1 MKLSNKLFL
10 LLLLSL
16 NSCQLFETEKIS
28 TETFYKEELNSIDW
42 NDVDQYPVFKACEK
56 ITEKEMQKECFVS
69 SLSEALHKT
78 VQQNVYGTYQS
89 INSTVLVEL
98 SVSERAKFSVD
109 TISMDSLLIQAF
121 PRLKSALN
129 KSVDSLQLV
138 APAYKR
144 GIPVRTQFTLPILI
158 ETREL

>member
-1 MKLSNKLFL
+1 MKFSNKLFL

-42 NDVDQYPVFKACEK
+42 NDVDQYPVFKACEER
-56 ITEKEMQKECFVS
+56 TEKEVQRQCFVN
-69 SLSEALHKT
+69 SLSETLYNT
-78 VQQNVYGTYQS
+78 VQKNIYGTYQS
-89 INSTVLVEL
+89 ISSTVLVEL
-98 SVSERAKFSVD
+98 SVSERARFSID
-109 TISMDSLLIQAF
+109 TIRMDSLLLHTF
-121 PRLKSALN
+121 PRLKSALY
-129 KSVDSLQLV
+129 KSVDSLQLI

-144 GIPVRTQFTLPILI
+144 GIPVRTQFTLPIRI